1 MGPFDAAAFYRRVIA
16 DNGISLPA
24 VSGLAECGDETDLS
38 FLRSLLTN
46 PQPRFRRVAIRGIA
60 RIVREGAV
68 NDLVRLLR
76 DSSPSVV
83 REAKRQLEEFLSDVP
98 GESLFAIVNEASKEH
113 ARRCAV
119 QLIFD
124 KGKWQSLHWLIRI
137 AFQADETVASMAR
150 RFIEAWFSP
159 PLCNKVFTKPSA
171 IEKKGI
177 DEAMDGLRTSL
188 NDSFVEKVQ
197 EWLRSV

>member
-1 MGPFDAAAFYRRVIA
+1 M
-16 DNGISLPA
+16 
-24 VSGLAECGDETDLS
+24 
-38 FLRSLLTN
+38 
-46 PQPRFRRVAIRGIA
+46 
-60 RIVREGAV
+60 
-68 NDLVRLLR
+68 
-76 DSSPSVV
+76 
-83 REAKRQLEEFLSDVP
+83 QLEEFLGDVP

-124 KGKWQSLHWLIRI
+124 KGKWQSLPWLIRI
-137 AFQADETVASMAR
+137 AFQADEMIALLAR

-171 IEKKGI
+171 IEKKAI
-177 DEAMDGLRTSL
+177 DEAMDGLRTSM
-188 NDSFVEKVQ
+188 NDSFVGKVQ